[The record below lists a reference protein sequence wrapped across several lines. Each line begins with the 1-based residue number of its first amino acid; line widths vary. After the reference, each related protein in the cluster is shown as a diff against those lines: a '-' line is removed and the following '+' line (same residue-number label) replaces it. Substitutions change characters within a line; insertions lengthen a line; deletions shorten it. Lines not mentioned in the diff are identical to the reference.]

1 MSGGGKLPASL
12 SPEIQRKA
20 KTSFQ
25 RPLSRLTGHSALVVE
40 ARNKERSQYSGTI
53 SPATAGERERKS
65 REGKGILN
73 MIDTRRSKEASILD
87 AGGSFIK
94 C

>member
-53 SPATAGERERKS
+53 SPAPAGERERK
-65 REGKGILN
+65 RK
-73 MIDTRRSKEASILD
+73 
-87 AGGSFIK
+87 
-94 C
+94 